1 MTERETILTSLSQHL
16 NKNSLVHSAEAV
28 TNAKVPIVKF
38 VLRDEENGAEIDCDI
53 SLYNELVSCVYY
65 VVLEFITVFVM
76 WF

>member
-1 MTERETILTSLSQHL
+1 MDE
-16 NKNSLVHSAEAV
+16 NSLIQSVEAV

-65 VVLEFITVFVM
+65 VVLAFITVFVM